1 MFLVLLISQYRALW
15 EGFLWQCLCGFS
27 SRMSEGKRGCFF
39 RLVCVSH
46 SSCFVFGWSPIIP
59 FYLSAILIWT
69 MMMIRE
75 CNSWLEVLV
84 PRDALRFEFLFNIL
98 ECWFVLRG
106 CMVVHW
112 LALLLHCKKVLDPA
126 EFASYSGLLQ
136 KSSDMDVRC

>member
-1 MFLVLLISQYRALW
+1 
-15 EGFLWQCLCGFS
+15 
-27 SRMSEGKRGCFF
+27 
-39 RLVCVSH
+39 
-46 SSCFVFGWSPIIP
+46 
-59 FYLSAILIWT
+59 
-69 MMMIRE
+69 MMIRE

-126 EFASYSGLLQ
+126 EFASYSGFLQ